1 MDAELVLD
9 GNALAGVFGELF
21 QHELTIATGT
31 CGACGRSGPLAETRV
46 YAQAPGAVV
55 RCPGCERG
63 AVHDRQGGR
72 PLLAGIRP
80 PALPRDRGLVAGG
93 GAHLVEL
100 MP

>member
-1 MDAELVLD
+1 MVLD

-21 QHELTIATGT
+21 QHELTVATGT
-31 CGACGRSGPLAETRV
+31 CAACGLTGPLAETRV
-46 YAQAPGAVV
+46 YAARAGRGRALPGL
-55 RCPGCERG
+55 RRG
-63 AVHDRQGGR
+63 AVHDREGGR
-72 PLLAGIRP
+72 PLLAGLRQ